1 MRDGEH
7 ALAVTT
13 GLMHAK
19 GRSVLVG
26 VERAGVEPAYPSVP
40 SWGFRLGLSKYA
52 PEALPLLYLR
62 LRASFL
68 SRFLA
73 YFL

>member
-40 SWGFRLGLSKYA
+40 SWGFRLGLSDYA
-52 PEALPLLYLR
+52 PNVLLPHQSHLINAHPMREEAVH
-62 LRASFL
+62 
-68 SRFLA
+68 
-73 YFL
+73 